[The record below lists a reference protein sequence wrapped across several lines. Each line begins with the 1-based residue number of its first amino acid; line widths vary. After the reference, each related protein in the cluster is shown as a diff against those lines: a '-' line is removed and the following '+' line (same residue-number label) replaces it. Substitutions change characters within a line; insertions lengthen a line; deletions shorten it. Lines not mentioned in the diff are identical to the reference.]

1 MSNPGELLLNLSIAV
16 LGCFQ
21 SHLRLHQLLAEA
33 LEPVD
38 AGLSSLLQLPEIRTA
53 LIDILFILPDHPL
66 LILDLL
72 ARDPEQR
79 LHLPDGVIDLTGV
92 PAVLRLLPFTFMKR
106 VACPLFMSFGSLQ
119 AGVVLTLILFDVSV
133 PLIKYIRFHFDVMI
147 LCTVVDFVQRY

>member
-38 AGLSSLLQLPEIRTA
+38 AGLSSLLQLPEDRTA

-66 LILDLL
+66 PILDLFS
-72 ARDPEQR
+72 RDPEQGLR
-79 LHLPDGVIDLTGV
+79 PPVGVFDLAGGPAWLSALPS
-92 PAVLRLLPFTFMKR
+92 TFVKR
-106 VACPLFMSFGSLQ
+106 VGRP
-119 AGVVLTLILFDVSV
+119 
-133 PLIKYIRFHFDVMI
+133 R
-147 LCTVVDFVQRY
+147 